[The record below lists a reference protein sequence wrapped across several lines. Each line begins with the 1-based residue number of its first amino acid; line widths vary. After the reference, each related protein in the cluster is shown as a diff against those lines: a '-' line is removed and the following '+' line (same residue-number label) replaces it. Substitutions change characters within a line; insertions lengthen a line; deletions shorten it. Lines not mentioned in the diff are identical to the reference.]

1 MKIFVLGP
9 AGCGKSSFVKSF
21 SEYLRD
27 MSEDVRCVNLDP
39 ATDPVFKAEK
49 DVRSFVKTEEVMK
62 KYGLGINGGL
72 LKSMDEVLFYVK
84 DLDVSGDYVICDTPG
99 QMEIFI
105 YSSSG
110 RRIIEKLSDKT
121 TAGLFLMDSS
131 LVTDPESFLS
141 AVMQNVIVSLRL
153 SIPTATVLTK
163 NDVVDVDVREM
174 VKKISSKNSVL
185 AELLE
190 KTSYFLEYTSLS
202 QRVVKVSSLSKN
214 GFDDVYS
221 LLNEMFCS
229 CGDLS

>member
-1 MKIFVLGP
+1 M
-9 AGCGKSSFVKSF
+9 
-21 SEYLRD
+21 
-27 MSEDVRCVNLDP
+27 
-39 ATDPVFKAEK
+39 
-49 DVRSFVKTEEVMK
+49 
-62 KYGLGINGGL
+62 
-72 LKSMDEVLFYVK
+72 
-84 DLDVSGDYVICDTPG
+84 SGDYVIYDTPG

-121 TAGLFLMDSS
+121 TVGLFLMDSS

-141 AVMQNVIVSLRL
+141 AVLQNVIVSLRL

-163 NDVVDVDVREM
+163 KDVADVDVEKVM
-174 VKKISSKNSVL
+174 EEISRKNSVL

-190 KTSYFLEYTSLS
+190 KTSYFIEYTTLSL
-202 QRVVKVSSLSKN
+202 RVVKVSSFDET

-221 LLNEMFCS
+221 LLDEMFCA

>member
-9 AGCGKSSFVKSF
+9 AGCGKSSFVKAF
-21 SEYLRD
+21 SEYLRG
-27 MSEDVRCVNLDP
+27 MSEDVKCINLDP
-39 ATDPVFKAEK
+39 ATDPVFTAER
-49 DVRSFVKTEEVMK
+49 DVRSFVKTEEIMK
-62 KYGLGINGGL
+62 KHNLGINGAL
-72 LKSMDEVLFYVK
+72 LRSMDEALGYVRNLRSSGEYVLY
-84 DLDVSGDYVICDTPG
+84 DTPG

-110 RRIIEKLSDKT
+110 RKIIEKLSDKT

-131 LVTDPESFLS
+131 LVTDAESFLS
-141 AVMQNVIVSLRL
+141 AIMQNVIVSLRL

-163 NDVVDVDVREM
+163 NDIVDVDIDKMLRG
-174 VKKISSKNSVL
+174 ISNKSSVL

-190 KTSYFLEYTSLS
+190 KTSYFVEYTSLT
-202 QRVVKVSSLSKN
+202 QRVVKISSLSKT

-221 LLNEMFCS
+221 LVNELFCS

>member
-1 MKIFVLGP
+1 VKIFVIGP

-27 MSEDVRCVNLDP
+27 MSEGVRCVNLDP
-39 ATDPVFKAEK
+39 ATDPVFKADK
-49 DVRSFVKTEEVMK
+49 DVRSFVKTDEVMK

-84 DLDVSGDYVICDTPG
+84 DLDMSGDYVIYDTPG

-121 TAGLFLMDSS
+121 TVGLFLMDSS

-141 AVMQNVIVSLRL
+141 AVLQNVIVSLRL

-163 NDVVDVDVREM
+163 KDVADVDVEKVM
-174 VKKISSKNSVL
+174 EEISRKNSVL

-190 KTSYFLEYTSLS
+190 KTSYFIEYTTLSL
-202 QRVVKVSSLSKN
+202 RVVKVSSFDET

-221 LLNEMFCS
+221 LLDEMFCA